1 MTDVCVFQ
9 QWSIKLHNGKSEAL
23 FQYKANLTAI
33 SDTLEKLAEHSEVF
47 WVLQGEFW
55 NSDALEPFMFLSYV
69 FILPVYLDP
78 VYEDVLSDSR
88 KMITNE
94 QINLYNEAAV
104 STLNTSKKKV
114 KFLEASRQA
123 AMETISQSVDGLHL
137 PESTRDVVS
146 LHLRFRADSD
156 L

>member
-1 MTDVCVFQ
+1 MKFR
-9 QWSIKLHNGKSEAL
+9 SSNGGS
-23 FQYKANLTAI
+23 T
-33 SDTLEKLAEHSEVF
+33 
-47 WVLQGEFW
+47 
-55 NSDALEPFMFLSYV
+55 FLSHV
-69 FILPVYLDP
+69 LAFPVCIDP

-104 STLNTSKKKV
+104 STLNTSKKKI

-146 LHLRFRADSD
+146 L
-156 L
+156 

>member
-1 MTDVCVFQ
+1 MKSIGFYKVSFEIQILWNDGFTFLAHVF
-9 QWSIKLHNGKSEAL
+9 A
-23 FQYKANLTAI
+23 
-33 SDTLEKLAEHSEVF
+33 
-47 WVLQGEFW
+47 
-55 NSDALEPFMFLSYV
+55 
-69 FILPVYLDP
+69 LPVCIDP

-123 AMETISQSVDGLHL
+123 AMETISQSEDGLHL
-137 PESTRDVVS
+137 PESTIDVVR
-146 LHLRFRADSD
+146 LWLRLVLQLIILFYSFYFYD
-156 L
+156 

>member
-1 MTDVCVFQ
+1 
-9 QWSIKLHNGKSEAL
+9 
-23 FQYKANLTAI
+23 
-33 SDTLEKLAEHSEVF
+33 
-47 WVLQGEFW
+47 
-55 NSDALEPFMFLSYV
+55 MFLSYV
-69 FILPVYLDP
+69 YILPVYLDP

-94 QINLYNEAAV
+94 QINLYNEAVV

-114 KFLEASRQA
+114 KLLEASRQA

-137 PESTRDVVS
+137 PEGTRDVVS
-146 LHLRFRADSD
+146 LHLSLRAFSD

>member
-1 MTDVCVFQ
+1 
-9 QWSIKLHNGKSEAL
+9 
-23 FQYKANLTAI
+23 
-33 SDTLEKLAEHSEVF
+33 
-47 WVLQGEFW
+47 
-55 NSDALEPFMFLSYV
+55 MFLSYGY
-69 FILPVYLDP
+69 ILPVYLDP
-78 VYEDVLSDSR
+78 VHEDVLSDSR

-104 STLNTSKKKV
+104 STLNTNKKKV

-146 LHLRFRADSD
+146 LHLSYRAFSD